1 MRRWAIIHVAMASI
15 VYFRTLQKAADLLG
29 GRKQLA
35 RHLRVPIAELENWMS
50 GSQVPPIGVFL
61 KAVDLVLDETGA
73 PRDTDAGEA
82 PPPQDCGA
90 GSASTLM

>member
-1 MRRWAIIHVAMASI
+1 MVSI

-35 RHLRVPIAELENWMS
+35 RHLRVPIGELESWMA
-50 GSQVPPIGVFL
+50 GREVPPIGVFL

-82 PPPQDCGA
+82 PGRQDCA
-90 GSASTLM
+90 SADIARS